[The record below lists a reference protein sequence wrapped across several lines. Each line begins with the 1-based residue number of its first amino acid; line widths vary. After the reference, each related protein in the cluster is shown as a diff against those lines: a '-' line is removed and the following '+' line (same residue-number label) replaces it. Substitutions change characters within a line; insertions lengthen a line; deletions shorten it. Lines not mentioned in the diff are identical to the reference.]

1 MAVLNTIMISAADA
15 KLQGQG
21 NLVILKEVRVI
32 EEAILTAVNSN
43 LLNATVAD
51 GTAMT
56 MSTPSIVVTG
66 TVNGPTTTATDT
78 FTINGTTVTASGT
91 TLNSLVD
98 DINTLAITGITASK
112 SSVSG
117 ALKITSDN
125 NNFNI
130 TIAAGTGTILS
141 DVGIAVGVTNATD
154 VSKTYYTVW
163 QGTTANTTYTQQM
176 TEVIKYFTDLGYT
189 ITRQKNASTSNTTFK
204 WYVTW

>member
-78 FTINGTTVTASGT
+78 FIINGTTVTASGT